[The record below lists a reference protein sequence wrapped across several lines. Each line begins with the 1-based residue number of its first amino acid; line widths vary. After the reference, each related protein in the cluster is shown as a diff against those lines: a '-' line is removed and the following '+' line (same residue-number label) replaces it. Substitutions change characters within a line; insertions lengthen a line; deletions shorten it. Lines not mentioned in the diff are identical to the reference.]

1 MVSPDDTQP
10 RLPRVPAKDAAYSQ
24 RGFVNPLEDD
34 DDTPAGG
41 PGCLVWGVLSLVV
54 VGCAGLTIVLSG
66 IAGWTSGQRAAQIN
80 AAATQDAAIVQQLA
94 RIPQDIASGNQTL
107 LSARLRYLATITPG
121 VSGLAELAQT
131 ATAVYWDA
139 LPTAT
144 PTPAAIETTPPTPS
158 PTAPSLAASPV
169 PGGLALDLDRL
180 LADAQSAVAL
190 RDWSTAIELLDVI
203 AAANP
208 GYQTL
213 TVRDLLGQALRSKA
227 LGLFRS
233 GSLGDLAE
241 AIVLT
246 DRAAQFGDVGELAY
260 ESYIG
265 SLYLDALNSI
275 GVSYPTAIAAL
286 QMVYRQV
293 PGYRDVAQLLFSQ
306 YLGYGDAWAAQGDFC
321 SAAAQYQ
328 GALGVLASAE
338 ASAKRDNAQIACAQA
353 TLNPGITLP
362 DGTFQPI
369 APIGVPGT

>member
-10 RLPRVPAKDAAYSQ
+10 RLPRVPAEDAAYTPP
-24 RGFVNPLEDD
+24 GFINPLEDD
-34 DDTPAGG
+34 QPAGG
-41 PGCLVWGVLSLVV
+41 PGCLVWGLLSLMVI
-54 VGCAGLTIVLSG
+54 GCAGLTILLSG
-66 IAGWTSGQRAAQIN
+66 VAGWTSGQRIAQLN
-80 AAATQDAAIVQQLA
+80 AAATQDAVVAEQLN
-94 RIPQDIASGNQTL
+94 RIPQDVASGNQTL
-107 LSARLRYLATITPG
+107 LAARLRYLATLTPG
-121 VSGLAELAQT
+121 VSGLVELAQT
-131 ATAVYWDA
+131 ATAVHLNA

-144 PTPAAIETTPPTPS
+144 PPPTETEAAILTPASLEPPTTVAPPPS
-158 PTAPSLAASPV
+158 
-169 PGGLALDLDRL
+169 GLTLDLDRL
-180 LADAQSAVAL
+180 LDDAQAAVDV
-190 RDWSTAIELLDVI
+190 RDWSAAIELLDVI
-203 AAANP
+203 AAADP

-213 TVRDLLGQALRSKA
+213 TVRDLLGQALRSRA
-227 LGLFRS
+227 LALFRS

-286 QMVYRQV
+286 QTVYRQV

-306 YLGYGDAWAAQGDFC
+306 YMGYGDAWAAQGDFC
-321 SAAAQYQ
+321 AAAAQYQ
-328 GALGVLASAE
+328 GALGVFASAE
-338 ASAKRDNAQIACAQA
+338 AAAKRDNAQTACAQA